1 MSQPEHRRAARFIRA
16 FVVRYQAFGAKSDAW
31 LTSTLRNFSSV
42 GARFL
47 SGQPFRM
54 GETIVLQLLL
64 PTSRQP
70 IVLKARV
77 VWNKPGS
84 LGSMDIGVEFEPTEL
99 AARKAISDAAQF
111 FLRKQREAS

>member
-1 MSQPEHRRAARFIRA
+1 MSQQERRRAARIMRA

-31 LTSTLRNFSSV
+31 LTSPLRDFSSG

-47 SGQPFRM
+47 SGQPFRT

-64 PTSRQP
+64 PTSQQP

-77 VWNKPGS
+77 SWNKPGS
-84 LGSMDIGVEFEPTEL
+84 LGSVEIGVEFEPTAL

-111 FLRKQREAS
+111 FLRKQRETS